1 MLAKLLMLILGM
13 ALIGAGVL
21 SVRQQHIQIAH
32 EMTATRL
39 QVQELDDELTRLRA
53 KIAEKTR
60 PELVASKVD
69 TLGPVRPIVRSTKP
83 AKPEHT
89 DAEDPAL

>member
-1 MLAKLLMLILGM
+1 VLAKLLMLIFGM

-21 SVRQQHIQIAH
+21 AVRQQHIQIAH

-53 KIAEKTR
+53 RIAEKTR
-60 PELVASKVD
+60 PELVASKVE
-69 TLGPVRPIVRSTKP
+69 TLGPVRPIVRSESP
-83 AKPEHT
+83 AKPARDT
-89 DAEDPAL
+89 AEDPAL